1 MTTAGAPL
9 DSSTAQAAPTPSV
22 RRRILVAATLG
33 TLFDGA
39 DFAIFLIFLVPLAK
53 HFHVSV
59 LTMSGIQATSYV
71 AGIIGGILFG
81 AMADRRGRRPALAAA
96 VAIFSVFTLATAL
109 VPNVTWLLVVRVF
122 AGIGLGGESG
132 VAFSLINE
140 AHPGRGSKRGARSG
154 WLQSMFIFGNFL
166 AFGVFQLTSHFYGQD
181 AWRWAYG
188 YLGIAAVL
196 ALAVRLWMPES
207 PHWLRQRNQSGEKPP
222 AVSATVRELISPPLR
237 RPILISTLMMTAAFF
252 GAYAVIS
259 YAPSMWQQ
267 SFGLPAG
274 VVAQLGYAG
283 SITAIIGYLTNGY
296 LSDIIGRRA
305 AFVAFGVLGTVAY
318 ILFGTVTLGFHV
330 TPTSASI
337 WASPVFVVFLLVEL
351 GYGYHGAQG
360 VWLSELFPTRVRAT
374 AQNVVYYVGRALG
387 AGLAPFLA
395 LLVAQGVGQDFRLA
409 ITLGV
414 LGAAGTALVALKL
427 PETRG
432 KPLKL

>member
-1 MTTAGAPL
+1 MSATGAPL
-9 DSSTAQAAPTPSV
+9 DSDTAQAAPIPSV
-22 RRRILVAATLG
+22 RRRILLAATLG

-53 HFHVSV
+53 HFHVAV

-71 AGIIGGILFG
+71 AGIVGGVLFG
-81 AMADRRGRRPALAAA
+81 ALADRRGRRLALAAA
-96 VAIFSVFTLATAL
+96 VGIFSLFTLATAF
-109 VPNVTWLLVVRVF
+109 VPNVTWLLLVRVL

-140 AHPGRGSKRGARSG
+140 AHPGSNSKRGARSG
-154 WLQSMFIFGNFL
+154 WIQSMFIFGNFL
-166 AFGVFQLTSHFYGQD
+166 AFGVFQLTSVLYGQD

-188 YLGIAAVL
+188 YLGIAAVF
-196 ALAVRLWMPES
+196 ALAIRLWMPES
-207 PHWLRQRNQSGEKPP
+207 PHWLRLRKESGEKPP
-222 AVSATVRELISPPLR
+222 PVGVTVRELVSPPLR

-267 SFGLPAG
+267 SFGLSSG
-274 VVAQLGYAG
+274 LVAQLGYAG
-283 SITAIIGYLTNGY
+283 SIAAIIGYLTNGY

-305 AFVAFGVLGTVAY
+305 AFVAFGVLGTLAY
-318 ILFGTVTLGFHV
+318 ILFGTVTLGFDV
-330 TPTSASI
+330 IPTSASI
-337 WASPVFVVFLLVEL
+337 WASPVFVMFLLVEL

-374 AQNVVYYVGRALG
+374 AQNIVYYVARALG

-395 LLVAQGVGQDFRLA
+395 LWVAQRFGQDFRLA

-414 LGAAGTALVALKL
+414 LGAAGTALAALKL

-432 KPLKL
+432 KPLTL